1 MNSYIITDGSIML
14 SIGMKPYNVEQSHPN
29 YDKVLDAVRA
39 EDWDVIPS
47 LVNITN
53 TIANYGNGKI
63 DVDVEHGVVTYNGD
77 ELHNSLTDRIIR
89 MMKEGFSIDPLVNF
103 LDNLMQNPSARAVEE
118 LYTFLEYGKM
128 PITEDGHFLAYKRVN
143 NDYTSVHD
151 SKTDNSISTVVE
163 MARNQVDDRS
173 DNTCSNGLHFCS
185 HAYLSSFSGAKVVVL
200 KINPRDVVSIPTDYQ
215 NTKGRA
221 CAYEVVGE
229 LDADEVRAALSG
241 SGWED
246 SVNTDYSDRDIDDH
260 DYEKVSVDYLSGY
273 DRGRTDG
280 RAGVD
285 YIAEAIVVTEMVID
299 TAEYIAG
306 YKRGWKDGKGHKAF
320 ANLKNV
326 AIDDRHDVDV
336 FNALGDSEYR
346 DDDEEDY

>member
-229 LDADEVRAALSG
+229 LDADEVRTALG
-241 SGWED
+241 GGGWED

-299 TAEYIAG
+299 TAEYING
-306 YKRGWKDGKGHKAF
+306 YKRGWKDGKGHKAV
-320 ANLKNV
+320 ANLNV

-346 DDDEEDY
+346 DADEEDY